1 MFDLRENQRFLCLFG
16 FNFNAIDTMYLKKKL
31 NLTEFGNHFILNS
44 TEIKPR
50 GEKISK
56 LIDHNLLS
64 RNPFSNGVIEK
75 SLQQFVIFRKVVKR
89 CFGNWW

>member
-1 MFDLRENQRFLCLFG
+1 MILGKTKDFYACL
-16 FNFNAIDTMYLKKKL
+16 ALISMLLILVKRKL
-31 NLTEFGNHFILNS
+31 NFSEFGNHFILNS
-44 TEIKPR
+44 TEIKLK

-75 SLQQFVIFRKVVKR
+75 SLQ
-89 CFGNWW
+89 